1 MLLFTLCEG
10 RQWITRYQVDFLF
23 HMNRFADSLLSPI
36 ATQNLLLTDCFYN
49 LGNHVIVAYNQFKG
63 SKFNQKDIVA
73 DLYDK

>member
-1 MLLFTLCEG
+1 
-10 RQWITRYQVDFLF
+10 
-23 HMNRFADSLLSPI
+23 MNRFADSLLSPI